1 MQVGGQGGFMQMF
14 VAEVM
19 ANVRAN
25 VASLGG
31 NGLVSYRMN
40 QCVLMCNPHKNQ
52 VSNHIIPAG
61 SPKYAKPTF
70 MNLMVKNKSHQVWRC
85 LSYLLKIGHE
95 PFNYQLLV
103 IVK

>member
-1 MQVGGQGGFMQMF
+1 MF

-52 VSNHIIPAG
+52 VGNHIIPAS
-61 SPKYAKPTF
+61 SPKYTKPTL
-70 MNLMVKNKSHQVWRC
+70 MNLMVKNKSHHEQVRRC
-85 LSYLLKIGHE
+85 LSYLLNIGHE
-95 PFNYQLLV
+95 PFNY
-103 IVK
+103 IPTTGDCEISI

>member
-1 MQVGGQGGFMQMF
+1 MF

-52 VSNHIIPAG
+52 SQCLINVSGDAVVVAPEESFPIVVEPLRKNSD
-61 SPKYAKPTF
+61 SPVT
-70 MNLMVKNKSHQVWRC
+70 
-85 LSYLLKIGHE
+85 
-95 PFNYQLLV
+95 
-103 IVK
+103 

>member
-1 MQVGGQGGFMQMF
+1 MQMF

-52 VSNHIIPAG
+52 VSNHIIPAS
-61 SPKYAKPTF
+61 SPKYTKPTL
-70 MNLMVKNKSHQVWRC
+70 MNLMVKNKSQHEQVRRC
-85 LSYLLKIGHE
+85 LSYLLNIGHE
-95 PFNYQLLV
+95 PFNY
-103 IVK
+103 IPTTGDCEISI